1 MRRLLAVIALA
12 AAGVVLGAAGP
23 GDQTAGVLLLW
34 GLGIA
39 LLVVLALPAA
49 LLLHTLR
56 PDWIAAEGRALD
68 GRKTACVVFGAAIFV
83 VCFLLVAVTV
93 NRHLPTGLLVTAA
106 VLCWFVVGF
115 AGCAR
120 REGEKLTG
128 ATTGVRPLVLGW
140 LARSGAFAVP
150 VIWPFLATYLV
161 VTAFGVPLV
170 TLLDRRRRPPTT

>member
-1 MRRLLAVIALA
+1 MSRLLAVSALA
-12 AAGVVLGAAGP
+12 ATGVVLGAAGP

-34 GLGIA
+34 GVGIA

-56 PDWIAAEGRALD
+56 PDWIAAEVRALD
-68 GRKTACVVFGAAIFV
+68 RRKTACAVLGAASFV
-83 VCFLLVAVTV
+83 VCFFLVAATM
-93 NRHLPTGLLVTAA
+93 NRHLPTGLLVAA
-106 VLCWFVVGF
+106 AALSWFVVGF

-128 ATTGVRPLVLGW
+128 ATSGVRPLVVGW

-170 TLLDRRRRPPTT
+170 ALLDRKRSEPST